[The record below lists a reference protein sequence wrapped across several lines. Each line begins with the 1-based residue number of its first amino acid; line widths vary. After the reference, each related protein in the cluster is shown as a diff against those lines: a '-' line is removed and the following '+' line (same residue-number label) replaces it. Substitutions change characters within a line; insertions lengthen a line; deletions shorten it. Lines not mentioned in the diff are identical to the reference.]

1 MAIINKGMSRRSFL
15 GLTGSVAAV
24 AGLGLTGCG
33 GSSSDEGSASGSTDS
48 ANRGGG
54 VITAGSAYA
63 PSSFDPASTGSA
75 VGLGANWHVIEGL
88 YGIDYHD
95 YSTFKELATDDP
107 KSVDDTTFE
116 VTIRKGA
123 KFSDGTEVT
132 ADDVVASYTA
142 CAASATYAPFFQ
154 PFESIEAK
162 DASTVTVKTKVPN
175 FSLLKDRLAIVR
187 VTPATQTE
195 EDRAK
200 QPIGSGPWM
209 YDSISDT
216 EITLVPNPEYN
227 GEYAAEDKKIQYSIL
242 TDPTARVT
250 AQQEGS
256 TLVMELV
263 TADAVR
269 VTPATQTE
277 EDRAKQPIGSGPWMY
292 DSISDTEITLVPN
305 PEYNGEYAAED
316 KKIQYSILT
325 DPTARVTAQQEGS
338 TLVMELVTADA
349 VDQLESAG
357 CKIDNVQGFGTRF
370 IMFNVAKEPWNNVK
384 VRQAVMYALD
394 TEKMV
399 SNTFAGLATAASCY
413 LPKSFTNYH
422 EASTVY
428 KTDAKKAKKL
438 IEESGITPG
447 AITLRTTDNEQIK
460 GMAAQVKNDLDA
472 LGFDVTIQ
480 TDTSPATYAAIDGGE
495 AYDILL
501 APGDPS
507 CFGADPDLLL
517 NWWYGDNVWMQT
529 RCPWKESA
537 EWQKLHG
544 LMDEALA
551 AEGDEQQKKWN
562 ECFDI
567 IADNAVL
574 YPVVH
579 VKTVSASWDDPS
591 TAPNGEALD
600 GFKGIGTTSMSFR
613 GVATV
618 KA

>member
-75 VGLGANWHVIEGL
+75 VGLGANWHVVEGL

-95 YSTFKELATDDP
+95 YSTFNELATDDP

-263 TADAVR
+263 TADAV
-269 VTPATQTE
+269 
-277 EDRAKQPIGSGPWMY
+277 
-292 DSISDTEITLVPN
+292 
-305 PEYNGEYAAED
+305 
-316 KKIQYSILT
+316 
-325 DPTARVTAQQEGS
+325 
-338 TLVMELVTADA
+338 
-349 VDQLESAG
+349 DQLESAG

-394 TEKMV
+394 TEKMI

-428 KTDAKKAKKL
+428 KTNAKKAKKL

-529 RCPWKESA
+529 RCPWKDSA

-579 VKTVSASWDDPS
+579 VKTVSAFWDDPS